1 MAESQQL
8 DESYVLKFI
17 LALRSESEMSKTDR
31 MALNR
36 NNYDLY
42 QLKYDF
48 SHKMEGQSKEII
60 GKTRSAVEQIK
71 SFFQQALADLGDW
84 FRITARDGSPGDTM
98 AIKPTEMQKLLNYFL
113 VRADYFAHVGN
124 SIQSGLL
131 GSLAISKIHGCMVP
145 KPKFVAR
152 KEGKGKSY
160 KKHVVMI
167 EDKSWE
173 LRFEDLRQE
182 NYYPDPTNNKLYR
195 IWEGEVDL
203 HVVKQYAEGD
213 EAIYDKAAVAEL
225 SPWAGPEMQDGQKA
239 RETGQNTTSGGTVPK
254 VWLTEFW
261 GTIIDTASGAILAE
275 NVVVTIANRTTV
287 IRKPT
292 PNPLWHQKPPIV
304 DAPLIEVSRSPW
316 GIALMDSGTQLNHAL
331 IELYNLM
338 LDAAMKAIHSVN
350 QIRVDGLQ
358 DPTQVAGGVKP
369 GTNLLIT
376 SAIPFPG
383 KVMEPVVTGEIPPDV
398 MNMYNIQTQETNT
411 AMMTNDLRMG
421 AQSSRAVKATEV
433 AAAENSLTSVFQ
445 GMAKNYE
452 SKKIQPE
459 LELACWE
466 VCQNWDL
473 IDGEVFTSLF
483 GEERG
488 KELAQMEPQDVFVA
502 TVNGMKFEV
511 FGISLTLRRQ
521 ADFRKW
527 TTLMQTIFA
536 SEPLT
541 EAFISKFSIDKF
553 LGEVMTSLDIDKSK
567 IANDESAGP
576 PQGGGSPA
584 DPLAQPG
591 AAPGAMPQAM
601 SQIPSGANTPQGG
614 GLAGMMAGMQMNSP
628 GANAIR

>member
-1 MAESQQL
+1 MAESQTL

-31 MALNR
+31 MQLNR
-36 NNYDLY
+36 DNYDLY

-48 SHKMEGQSKEII
+48 SSKMEGQSKEIL
-60 GKTRSAVEQIK
+60 GKTRNAVEQIK

-84 FRITARDGSPGDTM
+84 FRITARDGSPGDAM
-98 AIKPTEMQKLLNYFL
+98 AIKPSEMQKLLNYFL
-113 VRADYFAHVGN
+113 VRADYFSHVGN

-131 GSLAISKIHGCMVP
+131 GSLAISKIHGCLVS
-145 KPKFVAR
+145 KPKFTTR

-167 EDKSWE
+167 EDKTWE

-182 NYYPDPTNNKLYR
+182 NYFPDPTNNKLYR

-213 EAIYDKAAVAEL
+213 EAIYDKAAVEQL
-225 SPWAGPEMQDGQKA
+225 TPWAGPEMEDGQKA
-239 RETGQNTTSGGTVPK
+239 RETGQNATSGGTIPK
-254 VWLTEFW
+254 VWITEFW
-261 GTIIDTASGAILAE
+261 GTIIDETTGAVMAE
-275 NVVVTIANRTTV
+275 NVVVTLANRTTV

-292 PNPLWHQKPPIV
+292 PNPLWHQKAPIV

-316 GIALMDSGTQLNHAL
+316 GIAL

-338 LDAAMKAIHSVN
+338 FDSAVKAVWGIN
-350 QIRVDGLQ
+350 QVRVDGLQ
-358 DPTQVAGGVKP
+358 DPTQVTDGIKW
-369 GTNLLIT
+369 GTNLQIN
-376 SAIPFPG
+376 SSIVPGG
-383 KVMEPVVTGEIPPDV
+383 KVMEPVVTGEIPPEV
-398 MNMYNIQTQETNT
+398 MNMYNLQTQETNT

-421 AQSSRAVKATEV
+421 AQSQRAVKATEV

-473 IDGEVFTSLF
+473 IDAEVFTSLF

-488 KELAQMEPQDVFVA
+488 KELSAMEPQDVFVA

-541 EAFISKFSIDKF
+541 EAFISKYSIEKF
-553 LGEVMTSLDIDKSK
+553 LGEVMTSLDIDKTK
-567 IANDESAGP
+567 IANDEQAGP
-576 PQGGGSPA
+576 TQAEGQPA

-614 GLAGMMAGMQMNSP
+614 GLAGMMAGMQMNAP
-628 GANAIR
+628 GANALR